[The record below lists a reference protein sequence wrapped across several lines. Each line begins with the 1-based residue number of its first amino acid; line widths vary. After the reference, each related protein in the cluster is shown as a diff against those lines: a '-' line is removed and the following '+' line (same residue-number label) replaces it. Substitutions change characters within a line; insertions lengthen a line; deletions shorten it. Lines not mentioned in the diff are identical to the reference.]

1 MHGCPSLRF
10 PTTCPCA
17 LGPLPEAKVSSP
29 KALRV
34 VVTQRFFDAQTV
46 SYLRSNGCDVV
57 IAELPPGQAD
67 GDVPREILL
76 QWLKGASGWIVGH
89 ARVTRELL
97 QDLPELRI
105 ISRRGVGYDRV
116 DVAAIR
122 DLGRV
127 ATIAAGGND
136 ATVADQAI
144 GLMLALGRRFREA
157 QQAMSEGSWAI
168 PLGTDLYRKTVGIV
182 GLGRIGRGVAKR
194 LTGFEATVLAHTPR
208 CDADLA
214 RASGV
219 EYVGL
224 PEILSRSD
232 YLTLHAP
239 LTPDTRFLIREERI
253 AQMKPT
259 AFVINTARGGLVEDR
274 HLLAALTSK
283 RLAGAG
289 LDVFMSE
296 SDASYQDVTRQLAA
310 LPNVITLPHTGA
322 STREGLERTNMVAAQ
337 CVVAVLNGT
346 PVPCECVVADG
357 RAVTPKPIVPESAHD
372 AHGP

>member
-1 MHGCPSLRF
+1 M
-10 PTTCPCA
+10 
-17 LGPLPEAKVSSP
+17 SP
-29 KALRV
+29 KARKV
-34 VVTQRFFDAQTV
+34 VVTQKFFDAQTM
-46 SYLRSNGCDVV
+46 SYLRSSGCDVV

-67 GDVPREILL
+67 GNLPPELLL
-76 QWLKGASGWIVGH
+76 QWLQGASGWIVGH

-97 QDLPELRI
+97 HDLPELQI
-105 ISRRGVGYDRV
+105 ISRRGVGYERV
-116 DVAAIR
+116 DLAAVR

-144 GLMLALGRRFREA
+144 GLMLALGRRFREG
-157 QQAMSEGSWAI
+157 QQGLIEGSWAI
-168 PLGTDLYRKTVGIV
+168 PLGTDLYRKTVGVV
-182 GLGRIGRGVAKR
+182 GLGRIGRSVVKR
-194 LTGFEATVLAHTPR
+194 LSGFEATVLVHTPR
-208 CDADLA
+208 RDADPA
-214 RASGV
+214 RASGFD
-219 EYVGL
+219 YADL

-239 LTPDTRFLIREERI
+239 LIPDTRFFIREERI

-274 HLLAALTSK
+274 DLLAALTSK

-296 SDASYQDVTRQLAA
+296 SDATYKDVTRQLVA
-310 LPNVITLPHTGA
+310 LPNVIALPHAGA
-322 STREGLERTNMVAAQ
+322 STREGLDRTNRVAAE

-346 PVPCECVVADG
+346 RLPPECVVADG
-357 RAVTPKPIVPESAHD
+357 RAVAPKPIARESAHD
-372 AHGP
+372 ANRT